1 MNRKSAVRVTTRT
14 FRLAA
19 TFVATVVVS
28 NSLIWAFRP
37 SSSSAAIKAVST
49 PSQMLSALKV
59 NAEVGSESYLR
70 EAFQHWIDA
79 DGDSCDTRDEV
90 LQQESKIKTSCTA
103 LKGSWVSAYDGL
115 KTNNPS
121 NFDIDHFIPLKE
133 AWESGASRWDEGTRK
148 SFANDLDYPLSL
160 IAVTAS
166 SNRSKSDRDPAGW
179 LPPLKSYRCQ
189 YMGTW
194 VAVKYRWSLTVD
206 AAEKKVLASSLGTC
220 GKQSNV
226 PVPKKATIRL
236 GAAPSA
242 SSSPVPTAPAG
253 THPRF
258 ASCAEAKRNG
268 FSGPYTKGKNPEY
281 EWYQDRDGDGVVCE

>member
-1 MNRKSAVRVTTRT
+1 M
-14 FRLAA
+14 LA
-19 TFVATVVVS
+19 
-28 NSLIWAFRP
+28 SLR
-37 SSSSAAIKAVST
+37 
-49 PSQMLSALKV
+49 V
-59 NAEVGSESYLR
+59 NAEKGAEFYTR
-70 EAFQHWIDA
+70 EAFPHWIDA
-79 DGDSCDTRDEV
+79 DGDRCDTRGEV

-115 KTNNPS
+115 KTS
-121 NFDIDHFIPLKE
+121 NASTFDVDHFIPLKE
-133 AWESGASRWDEGTRK
+133 AWESGASGWDENTRR

-189 YMGTW
+189 YIGTW
-194 VAVKYRWSLTVD
+194 VAVKYRWSLTIDV
-206 AAEKKVLASSLGTC
+206 AEKKVLVSTLGTC

-226 PVPKKATIRL
+226 PIPKKAAIRL

-242 SSSPVPTAPAG
+242 SSSPVSTAPAG

-268 FSGPYTKGKNPEY
+268 YNGPYTKGKHPEY